1 MLVKVVH
8 VTPHLGGGV
17 GKALA
22 SLIQR
27 AAAAGP
33 AERHAVLCLEEPRK
47 RRTVDAILATGCRV
61 MIEPSIP
68 EATTVIADADIV
80 QLEFWNHPEIPR
92 LLCSLGPVP
101 MRLLAWCH
109 VSGLHTPQIPPGLLA
124 TDATIVF
131 TSACS
136 LENPIIRRSDRE
148 FPVVSSGCIDDLPA
162 WREKA
167 TSPELR
173 VGYVGTLNFT
183 KLHPNFVDFLASLPD
198 QVSPVHLYG
207 DALNQ
212 EILESRCAALGRPGL
227 LRFHG
232 HVTDIAGALA
242 GLDVLAYLLA
252 PHHYG
257 TAENAL
263 IEAMAMGV
271 VPIVLDNPAE
281 RAIVADGDTGYVIR
295 DKQGFQAALC
305 SLLADSKG
313 RLAMGRRAA
322 DSVRERFTAE
332 RMAAGLGAHYRA
344 LMLEKK
350 RVYRFLEIFGPTP
363 GAWFGSF
370 QPEGIPD
377 LLQLGMIERSKGS
390 VHHFLA
396 KFPDDPDLRRW
407 AALLEAGPCAS
418 ASAVKPSEMRA

>member
-1 MLVKVVH
+1 MKVAH
-8 VTPHLGGGV
+8 ITPHLGGGV
-17 GKALA
+17 GKALS

-27 AAAAGP
+27 AAAAGS
-33 AERHAVLCLEEPRK
+33 AVRHVVLCLEEPRK
-47 RRTVDAILATGCRV
+47 RQAVDAILATGCPV
-61 MIEPSIP
+61 MIEPSIA
-68 EATTVIADADIV
+68 EATAALAEADIV

-92 LLCSLGPVP
+92 LLCAMEPVP
-101 MRLLAWCH
+101 MRLLVWCH
-109 VSGLHTPQIPPGLLA
+109 ISGLHTPQIPYGLLA
-124 TDATIVF
+124 TDAVIVF
-131 TSACS
+131 TSVCS
-136 LENPIIRRSDRE
+136 LENPLIRQSAKE
-148 FPVVSSGCIDDLPA
+148 FPVVSSGCVDDLPA
-162 WREKA
+162 WRERSA
-167 TSPELR
+167 PPGLR
-173 VGYVGTLNFT
+173 VGYVGTLHFT

-198 QVSPVHLYG
+198 EASPVHLYG

-281 RAIVADGDTGYVIR
+281 RAIVAGGDTGYVVR
-295 DKQGFQAALC
+295 DKQGFQATLR
-305 SLLADSKG
+305 SLLADSQG

-332 RMAAGLGAHYRA
+332 RMTAGLSAQYRA

-350 RVYRFLEIFGPTP
+350 RVFRFREIFGPTP
-363 GAWFGSF
+363 GAWFSSF

-377 LLQLGMIERSKGS
+377 PVQPGAIERSKGS

-407 AALLEAGPCAS
+407 ATFLEAGPYTS
-418 ASAVKPSEMRA
+418 ASAAKPREMRA